1 MKKMV
6 GNITK
11 KQKVIGLC
19 VASVFLVGG
28 GLVYGQMSIK

>member
-28 GLVYGQMSIK
+28 GQMSIK